1 MIHQWIVAGNRGGW
15 ARPLVSFG
23 PIPAGSMI
31 GKLEP
36 KELELLDLLD
46 LPVSELR
53 IVFRIENFFFSTMVY
68 MVSCFDLN
76 WKLLAL
82 LWEPVSHAQKRM
94 MSLPRV
100 PQALVNIRNGY
111 PWLFPIFA
119 DLPRTNH

>member
-53 IVFRIENFFFSTMVY
+53 IVF
-68 MVSCFDLN
+68 
-76 WKLLAL
+76 
-82 LWEPVSHAQKRM
+82 
-94 MSLPRV
+94 
-100 PQALVNIRNGY
+100 
-111 PWLFPIFA
+111 
-119 DLPRTNH
+119 

>member
-1 MIHQWIVAGNRGGW
+1 LLLETGGGW

-53 IVFRIENFFFSTMVY
+53 IVFRIENFFFLQWFIWFR
-68 MVSCFDLN
+68 VS
-76 WKLLAL
+76 
-82 LWEPVSHAQKRM
+82 
-94 MSLPRV
+94 
-100 PQALVNIRNGY
+100 I
-111 PWLFPIFA
+111 
-119 DLPRTNH
+119 

>member
-53 IVFRIENFFFSTMVY
+53 IVFRIENFFFYNGLYGFVFRFELEVIGPLVGTSFTCSEAHDVST
-68 MVSCFDLN
+68 
-76 WKLLAL
+76 
-82 LWEPVSHAQKRM
+82 
-94 MSLPRV
+94 
-100 PQALVNIRNGY
+100 
-111 PWLFPIFA
+111 
-119 DLPRTNH
+119 